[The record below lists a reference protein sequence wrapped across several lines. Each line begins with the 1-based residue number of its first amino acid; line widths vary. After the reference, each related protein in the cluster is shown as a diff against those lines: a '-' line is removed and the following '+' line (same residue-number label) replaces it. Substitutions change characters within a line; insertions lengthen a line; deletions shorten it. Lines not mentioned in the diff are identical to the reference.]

1 MKRLQCLANSHS
13 LPVVHIS
20 VIVAALNEAANISQV
35 LQSVI
40 NEAKDPCAI
49 NEVVLVDAGSRDN
62 TVDLAKKMASKS
74 KVPIRIISSPER
86 GRAFQFNWGVRYA
99 ASSNVFLFLHGDT
112 ILPKHYDETV
122 RDTLLKPNTVAGAF
136 SLGFRNSERKLALT
150 FIAFFANVRSK
161 LFQLPFGDQGL
172 FLFSTKFHKLGGF
185 PRQLFMEDV
194 EIISRLKR
202 LHQGRI
208 RIAPVKV
215 WTDARRWN
223 SVGIWKTTL
232 LNQFLLFCY
241 YFRLVRLDKL
251 ALWYHQLYT
260 VDDRLR
266 NEMVSNKLF

>member
-136 SLGFRNSERKLALT
+136 SLGFRNSELAFWRSRFIPVFDQVSQVGWFPTST
-150 FIAFFANVRSK
+150 FYGRCGNNKPIEAS
-161 LFQLPFGDQGL
+161 
-172 FLFSTKFHKLGGF
+172 S
-185 PRQLFMEDV
+185 
-194 EIISRLKR
+194 SR
-202 LHQGRI
+202 
-208 RIAPVKV
+208 
-215 WTDARRWN
+215 T
-223 SVGIWKTTL
+223 
-232 LNQFLLFCY
+232 
-241 YFRLVRLDKL
+241 
-251 ALWYHQLYT
+251 
-260 VDDRLR
+260 
-266 NEMVSNKLF
+266 NKDSSS